1 MYEAIFPN
9 LQNIPW
15 GLILI
20 AFGAGFFLAQKFRD
34 KIPDIFAPQKP
45 ALTAEDVAR
54 IVAETIKAN
63 K

>member
-1 MYEAIFPN
+1 MYEAIFPG
-9 LQNIPW
+9 LQSIPW

-34 KIPDIFAPQKP
+34 KLPDIFAPTRP

-54 IVAETIKAN
+54 LIADALKP